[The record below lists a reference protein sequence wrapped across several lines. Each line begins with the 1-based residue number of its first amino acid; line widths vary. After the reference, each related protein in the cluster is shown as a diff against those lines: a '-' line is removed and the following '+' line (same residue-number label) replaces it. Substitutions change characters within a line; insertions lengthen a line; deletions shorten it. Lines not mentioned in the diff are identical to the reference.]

1 MDVLNKVSL
10 AARLVDLRTQLVVS
24 QCQVADPR
32 NCVKAT
38 RSSQLLQLRK
48 SLWEQPA
55 AFILKLR
62 TSGCLYLTPS
72 SQGRCEVRRQQ
83 AQAEL
88 AERLI
93 VAHHGHR
100 VRGLSCGV

>member
-1 MDVLNKVSL
+1 MDVPNKVSF
-10 AARLVDLRTQLVVS
+10 AARLGELRTQFAVS
-24 QCQVADPR
+24 KFQVADPR

-83 AQAEL
+83 AQAGL